1 MSRRYCDQCAKAEA
15 ACLCAWIEQ
24 QDNQLA
30 VLVLQHPDEIN
41 KAIGTARLVELGLK
55 RARVV
60 SGLGIVEADAMA
72 VLAGLSAFKPLLLY
86 PKALSESLPH
96 FVLDFETEH
105 FSVSPLLNAYDSLI
119 LLDGTWRNTREL
131 LHVNGWLKTL
141 PTLAIKHSESS
152 RYRIRQAKQAGA
164 LATIEAVAK
173 VLSVLDET
181 HQAEQLLLPFEK
193 MIEFQIARM
202 GPLVYRQ
209 HYLDQQD

>member
-1 MSRRYCDQCAKAEA
+1 MARRYCEHCGKPES
-15 ACLCAWIEQ
+15 ACLCVWIKPQ
-24 QDNQLA
+24 INHLA
-30 VLVLQHPDEIN
+30 VVVLQHPDEQN

-55 RARVV
+55 RAKIV
-60 SGLGIVEADAMA
+60 SGLGFDQAEIMA
-72 VLAGLSAFKPLLLY
+72 LLSDLSAFRPLLLY
-86 PKALSESLPH
+86 PKALDHSLPH

-105 FSVSPLLNAYDSLI
+105 FSVPPLLNAYDSLI

-131 LHVNGWLKTL
+131 LHVNHWLKTL

-152 RYRIRQAKQAGA
+152 RYRIRQAKKAGA

-209 HYLDQQD
+209 HYLKQQE